1 MAERFN
7 DNRYNPQELIKGLQ
21 ETAVPLNQSGIE
33 FTERTSSLQ
42 SKAEDMIANTWGIQ
56 EIDHLYILPIF
67 DKNGDLVDMLAR
79 VYFNTKDVQ
88 DGDIVR
94 VGYGKPSNN
103 GKPNVLDYVGGG
115 TTSSGDFRTSDKFK
129 RTFAALALSDDDRLH
144 VKSIKENPYVAVL
157 DLDINALMQTILQI
171 DANAPYN
178 FKFLGAARLGGEDY
192 NVLISKH
199 IDLGSGKRGRH
210 RGNRMNYAEL
220 DRAFAKQNSKY
231 GNGGDGRRF

>member
-7 DNRYNPQELIKGLQ
+7 DNRYNPQELIKGLG
-21 ETAVPLNQSGIE
+21 ETAVPLNLKGYMYE
-33 FTERTSSLQ
+33 ERTSQLQ
-42 SKAEDMIANTWGIQ
+42 AKAEDMIANTWGIQ
-56 EIDHLYILPIF
+56 EIDHLHLLPLF
-67 DKNGDLVDMLAR
+67 DKNGNLVDMLAR
-79 VYFNTKDVQ
+79 AYFNTKDVQ

-94 VGYGKPSNN
+94 VGYGKPTNA

-115 TTSSGDFRTSDKFK
+115 ATSSGDFRTSDKFK
-129 RTFAALALSDDDRLH
+129 KTFAALALSDDDRLH

-157 DLDINALMQTILQI
+157 DLDIAATMQTILQI
-171 DANAPYN
+171 DNSAPYDYR
-178 FKFLGAARLGGEDY
+178 FIGGTRINSDDY
-192 NVLISKH
+192 KVLFVKY
-199 IDLGSGKRGRH
+199 IDLGQGKRGRH